1 MTNIE
6 VKKELEVDDFSKELN
21 LEKNEIMV
29 NAVNNITNSLERA
42 FKRGT
47 KTQERVDKIL
57 DTLVNSE
64 KIKTTGTKEKIKTII
79 EKLRKESV
87 NMENWEEISI
97 DKEKLKNLILK
108 LTTEDIKD
116 LKILADAIER
126 ERTRKM

>member
-6 VKKELEVDDFSKELN
+6 VKKELEVADFSRELN

-29 NAVNNITNSLERA
+29 NTVNNITNSLERA

-64 KIKTTGTKEKIKTII
+64 KIKITGTKEKIKTII

>member
-6 VKKELEVDDFSKELN
+6 VKKELEVADFSKELN
-21 LEKNEIMV
+21 LERNEIMV

-64 KIKTTGTKEKIKTII
+64 KIKMTGTKEKIKTII

-87 NMENWEEISI
+87 NMEN
-97 DKEKLKNLILK
+97 
-108 LTTEDIKD
+108 
-116 LKILADAIER
+116 
-126 ERTRKM
+126 